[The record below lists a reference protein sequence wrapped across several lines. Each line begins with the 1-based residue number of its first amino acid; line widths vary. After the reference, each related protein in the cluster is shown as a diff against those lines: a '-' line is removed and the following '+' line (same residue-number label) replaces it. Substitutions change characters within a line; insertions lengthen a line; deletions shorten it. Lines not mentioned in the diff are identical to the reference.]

1 MYLSMRKDKGF
12 KKMILTKK
20 KNSKFCCFVYSNPV
34 KYRNDFFK
42 ELSKYKKVDA
52 GGSALN
58 NVGGKVKDKIEFQ
71 KNYKFCIAF
80 ENTKQTGYVTEKILH
95 AYMSNCIPIYNG
107 SDKISSD
114 FNPETFINGND
125 FKTNKELI
133 DYIKKVDND
142 EELYNSYMNKPIFSK
157 IWLDRFND
165 PKQVFFKNVSDRM
178 VGK

>member
-1 MYLSMRKDKGF
+1 
-12 KKMILTKK
+12 
-20 KNSKFCCFVYSNPV
+20 
-34 KYRNDFFK
+34 
-42 ELSKYKKVDA
+42 
-52 GGSALN
+52 
-58 NVGGKVKDKIEFQ
+58 
-71 KNYKFCIAF
+71 
-80 ENTKQTGYVTEKILH
+80 
-95 AYMSNCIPIYNG
+95 MSNCIPIYNG

-133 DYIKKVDND
+133 EYIKKVDND
-142 EELYNSYMNKPIFSK
+142 EVLYNSYMNKPIFSK